1 MRTRVI
7 ALLLAL
13 LPAAAAAQDSA
24 TQPTCK
30 ADRTGDQLL
39 TTVNYPDG
47 FTVEAP
53 WRILDVRAGVSTG
66 DRNISVLASLDRVIE
81 YNPVRKERVATPF
94 PSSVEIVFEA
104 DSEDGILETAAQ
116 VWCATVAKVR
126 SSIPGKVQKAIPM
139 TRMSALPASAR
150 AAG

>member
-1 MRTRVI
+1 MKIRAI
-7 ALLLAL
+7 ALVLAL
-13 LPAAAAAQDSA
+13 LPASALAQNSP

-30 ADRTGDQLL
+30 ADRQGDRLL

-66 DRNISVLASLDRVIE
+66 ARNIAVLASLDRVVE
-81 YNPVRKERVATPF
+81 YNPVRRERVATAF

-104 DSEDGILETAAQ
+104 DSEDGILEAAAQ

-126 SSIPGKVQKAIPM
+126 GIIPGKTQKGSPALRV
-139 TRMSALPASAR
+139 TALPASTR
-150 AAG
+150 TAG